1 MSENLLEIKNLSIHF
16 NTYFG
21 LLKAVRNINLDI
33 RPKETVGLV
42 GESGCGKSITAR
54 SILRLLKMPPA
65 IIPNGEFIFEGIKL
79 NQLST
84 EAMRKIRGREIS
96 MIFQEPMTSLNPVF
110 KVGKQVSEAVLTH
123 HSMSKYDVRQ
133 RVIDVF
139 KSVGIPD
146 AGKRYDVYPHQ
157 LSGGLRQRVMIAM
170 ALICNSKLL
179 IADEPTTALDVTI
192 QSQILSLIDE
202 SKKNYDMS
210 VLLITH
216 DLGVISEVA
225 DRVYVMYAGKIVE
238 ENTVNNLLCN
248 PRHPYSEGLINS
260 IPRLD
265 LPHQKGARLNTLS
278 GKVPELYEIP
288 EGCPFSD
295 RCSKVMN
302 VCREKEPELNKIEKN
317 TQVACWLYQ

>member
-16 NTYFG
+16 KTFFG
-21 LLKAVRNINLDI
+21 LLKAVRNIDLEI
-33 RPKETVGLV
+33 KPKEIVGLV

-54 SILRLLKMPPA
+54 SILRLLKTPPA
-65 IIPNGEFIFEGIKL
+65 IIPNGDFIFEGKYL
-79 NQLST
+79 NRLST
-84 EAMRKIRGREIS
+84 EEMREIRGKAIS

-110 KVGKQVSEAVLTH
+110 KVGDQVAEALLTH
-123 HSMSKYDVRQ
+123 GRLSKEEAARQ
-133 RVIDVF
+133 VTAVF

-146 AGKRYDVYPHQ
+146 AERRYDVYPHQ

-170 ALICNSKLL
+170 ALICHSKLL

-192 QSQILSLIDE
+192 QSQILDLIGE
-202 SKKNYDMS
+202 SKDRYDMS

-225 DRVYVMYAGKIVE
+225 DRVYVMYAGKVVE
-238 ENTVNNLLCN
+238 ENTVEKLLN
-248 PRHPYSEGLINS
+248 RPGHPYTEGLIQS

-265 LPHQKGARLNTLS
+265 LPHRKGMRLNTLS

-288 EGCPFSD
+288 KGCPFSD
-295 RCSKVMN
+295 RCPKVMPI
-302 VCREKEPELNKIEKN
+302 CHEEDPELKRIEPD
-317 TQVACWLYQ
+317 TQVACWLYR